1 MNYSYLDLVFY
12 FLIYS
17 FLGWAA
23 EVVFFAVRDH
33 KLRNR
38 GFFNL
43 PFCLSYG
50 VVMDI
55 LIVMLPTMNGR
66 YVEQYVTSLVVASV
80 VTFLSAALAKR
91 VSRTVL
97 WQYQENNL
105 FSGRRKQL
113 LLGLLHGLAF
123 YAAYLLLH
131 PLIFTLVELLP
142 DLVIGI
148 ISLVLAVLL
157 AADFVTILVILRR
170 GRTPEAVEKLRQE
183 SRKQT
188 LAQRICHAIWHRL
201 DKAYPEWDAM
211 ERPAGKP
218 IFAEGVCFDKL
229 VWVFLITSF
238 LGDIIET
245 FYCRIVGGIWMSRSS
260 LIYGTFSVVWGI
272 GAVVLTVVLRRLAGK
287 EDRYIFLAGC
297 VIGGVYEYLCSVFTE
312 YVFGTTFWDYSEM
325 PFNFG
330 GRTNLLFCIFW
341 GLLAVAWMKLLYP
354 PISRLVEKIPPVT
367 GKVLTWI
374 VLVLLILDAILSAG
388 AMLRYVARQSDP
400 IAHNAV
406 EQFLDMAYPDKFIQ
420 WLWPNMNIS

>member
-80 VTFLSAALAKR
+80 VTFLSAAMAKR

-170 GRTPEAVEKLRQE
+170 PHERAPQQVKT
-183 SRKQT
+183 
-188 LAQRICHAIWHRL
+188 
-201 DKAYPEWDAM
+201 YPSP
-211 ERPAGKP
+211 R
-218 IFAEGVCFDKL
+218 
-229 VWVFLITSF
+229 
-238 LGDIIET
+238 
-245 FYCRIVGGIWMSRSS
+245 
-260 LIYGTFSVVWGI
+260 
-272 GAVVLTVVLRRLAGK
+272 
-287 EDRYIFLAGC
+287 
-297 VIGGVYEYLCSVFTE
+297 
-312 YVFGTTFWDYSEM
+312 
-325 PFNFG
+325 
-330 GRTNLLFCIFW
+330 
-341 GLLAVAWMKLLYP
+341 
-354 PISRLVEKIPPVT
+354 
-367 GKVLTWI
+367 
-374 VLVLLILDAILSAG
+374 
-388 AMLRYVARQSDP
+388 
-400 IAHNAV
+400 
-406 EQFLDMAYPDKFIQ
+406 
-420 WLWPNMNIS
+420 

>member
-131 PLIFTLVELLP
+131 PLI
-142 DLVIGI
+142 
-148 ISLVLAVLL
+148 
-157 AADFVTILVILRR
+157 
-170 GRTPEAVEKLRQE
+170 K
-183 SRKQT
+183 
-188 LAQRICHAIWHRL
+188 H
-201 DKAYPEWDAM
+201 
-211 ERPAGKP
+211 
-218 IFAEGVCFDKL
+218 
-229 VWVFLITSF
+229 
-238 LGDIIET
+238 
-245 FYCRIVGGIWMSRSS
+245 IV
-260 LIYGTFSVVWGI
+260 
-272 GAVVLTVVLRRLAGK
+272 
-287 EDRYIFLAGC
+287 
-297 VIGGVYEYLCSVFTE
+297 
-312 YVFGTTFWDYSEM
+312 
-325 PFNFG
+325 
-330 GRTNLLFCIFW
+330 
-341 GLLAVAWMKLLYP
+341 
-354 PISRLVEKIPPVT
+354 
-367 GKVLTWI
+367 
-374 VLVLLILDAILSAG
+374 
-388 AMLRYVARQSDP
+388 
-400 IAHNAV
+400 
-406 EQFLDMAYPDKFIQ
+406 
-420 WLWPNMNIS
+420 

>member
-1 MNYSYLDLVFY
+1 MNYSYLDLTFY

-23 EVVFFAVRDH
+23 EVVFCAVRDH

-55 LIVMLPTMNGR
+55 LIVMLPTMNGN
-66 YVEQYVTSLVVASV
+66 YISQYIASLVVASV
-80 VTFLSAALAKR
+80 VTFLSGALAKR

-105 FSGRRKQL
+105 FTGRKKQL

-123 YAAYLLLH
+123 YGAYLLLH

-142 DLVIGI
+142 NLVIGI
-148 ISLVLAVLL
+148 VSLVLTVLL
-157 AADFVTILVILRR
+157 AADFIVILITLRR
-170 GRTPEAVEKLRQE
+170 GRQAVERAQQE
-183 SRKQT
+183 SRKQN
-188 LAQRICHAIWHRL
+188 LAERLYNAVWRRL
-201 DKAYPEWDAM
+201 DKAYPELGEM
-211 ERPAGKP
+211 EHPEGK
-218 IFAEGVCFDKL
+218 IVFAQGVCFDKL

-245 FYCRIVGGIWMSRSS
+245 FYCRIVGGTWMSRSS
-260 LIYGTFSVVWGI
+260 LVYGTFSVVWGI

-312 YVFGTTFWDYSEM
+312 YVFGTTFWDYSDM
-325 PFNFG
+325 PLNFG

-367 GKVLTWI
+367 GKVLTWV

-388 AMLRYVARQSDP
+388 AMIRYVARQSDP
-400 IAHNAV
+400 TVHNAV
-406 EQFLDMAYPDKFIQ
+406 EQFLDFAYPDKFIQ